1 MCHYDLTLND
11 FIDAPNAVAVRNDSV
26 TLQFLLHS
34 RIDFA
39 HAQDDGEVIHSL
51 VLHGAQR
58 VAAVSSIN
66 AFEYLPL
73 SIPLMSLSLRD
84 FSSF

>member
-11 FIDAPNAVAVRNDSV
+11 FIYAPISIAVRNDSV

-51 VLHGAQR
+51 VLHGVLR
-58 VAAVSSIN
+58 ESLP
-66 AFEYLPL
+66 YLL
-73 SIPLMSLSLRD
+73 
-84 FSSF
+84 